1 MTDIEVPSTS
11 GYIVNV
17 VLNVFSAL
25 TAIVFNSITIQAIRK
40 TSSLPNPL
48 KILLLSLAYS
58 DLAVGLVAQ
67 PLWIVTLSR
76 EEDTEVLCIIQ
87 SALANASF
95 LGIMALNVDR
105 FLAVHLH
112 LRYRELVT
120 YKRVLRL
127 AILTWVL
134 SALLSSICCLVTENL
149 NPFMNI
155 TIIVWSL
162 CLIFLTVI
170 SCRLYFAVRVH
181 TKQIQA
187 SQLNQTAL
195 SDELANASR
204 LRKSSVSSFYVNFVF
219 LVCYLPFFCSLITGI
234 FFKKAAFT
242 NSQIWQELFLLSRT
256 LMFINSCLNP
266 VIYCWRMRDIR
277 HAIKD
282 ILRNTCTYK
291 R

>member
-1 MTDIEVPSTS
+1 M
-11 GYIVNV
+11 NV
-17 VLNVFSAL
+17 ALNVFSAF
-25 TAIVFNSITIQAIRK
+25 TAIVFNSITIQAIKK

-67 PLWIVTLSR
+67 PLWIVNILR
-76 EEDTEVLCIIQ
+76 KKDTEVLWIIQ

-95 LGIMALNVDR
+95 LGIMALSVDR

-120 YKRVLRL
+120 YKRVLSL
-127 AILTWVL
+127 AILTWVF
-134 SALLSSICCLVTENL
+134 SALLSSICRWITEDL
-149 NPFMNI
+149 SEFMNI

-195 SDELANASR
+195 SDELANAFR

-282 ILRNTCTYK
+282 ILRNTCTH
-291 R
+291 

>member
-1 MTDIEVPSTS
+1 MADIEVPSTS

-48 KILLLSLAYS
+48 KILLLSLAFS

-120 YKRVLRL
+120 YKRVLSL
-127 AILTWVL
+127 AILTWVF
-134 SALLSSICCLVTENL
+134 SALLSSICRWITEDL
-149 NPFMNI
+149 NEFMNI

-187 SQLNQTAL
+187 LQLKQTAL
-195 SDELANASR
+195 SDEVANASR
-204 LRKSSVSSFYVNFVF
+204 LRKSAVSSFYVNFVF
-219 LVCYLPFFCSLITGI
+219 LVCFLPFYCSLIGK
-234 FFKKAAFT
+234 FFKSEAFV
-242 NSQIWQELFLLSRT
+242 NSQIWQELFSLSRT
-256 LMFINSCLNP
+256 LMFMNSCLNP

-282 ILRNTCTYK
+282 ILRNTCTH
-291 R
+291 

>member
-1 MTDIEVPSTS
+1 MINIEVPSTS
-11 GYIVNV
+11 GLIVNV
-17 VLNVFSAL
+17 VLNVFSAF
-25 TAIVFNSITIQAIRK
+25 TAIVFNSITIQAIKK

-48 KILLLSLAYS
+48 KILLLSLALS

-67 PLWIVTLSR
+67 PLWIVNILR
-76 EEDTEVLCIIQ
+76 KKDTEVLWIIQ
-87 SALANASF
+87 STLANASF
-95 LGIMALNVDR
+95 LGIMALSVDR

-127 AILTWVL
+127 AILTWVF

-181 TKQIQA
+181 TQQIQA
-187 SQLNQTAL
+187 LQLKQTAL
-195 SDELANASR
+195 SDELATASR
-204 LRKSSVSSFYVNFVF
+204 LRKSAVSSFYVNFVF
-219 LVCYLPFFCSLITGI
+219 LVCYLPFYCSLTTGI

-277 HAIKD
+277 HAIKN
-282 ILRNTCTYK
+282 ILRNTCTHK

>member
-1 MTDIEVPSTS
+1 MADIEVPSTS

-76 EEDTEVLCIIQ
+76 EEDTEVLRIIQ
-87 SALANASF
+87 YALANTSF

-120 YKRVLRL
+120 YKRVLSL
-127 AILTWVL
+127 AILTWVF
-134 SALLSSICCLVTENL
+134 SALLPFICRWITKDLSE
-149 NPFMNI
+149 FMNI

-195 SDELANASR
+195 SDELATASR
-204 LRKSSVSSFYVNFVF
+204 LRKSAVSSFYVNFVF
-219 LVCYLPFFCSLITGI
+219 LVCYLPFYCSLTTGI

-282 ILRNTCTYK
+282 ILRNTCTH
-291 R
+291 

>member
-1 MTDIEVPSTS
+1 MINIEVPSTS
-11 GYIVNV
+11 GLIVNV
-17 VLNVFSAL
+17 ALNVFSAF
-25 TAIVFNSITIQAIRK
+25 TAIVFNSITIQVIKK

-48 KILLLSLAYS
+48 KILLLSLALS

-67 PLWIVTLSR
+67 PLWIVNILR
-76 EEDTEVLCIIQ
+76 KKDTEVLWIIQ

-95 LGIMALNVDR
+95 LGIMALSVDR

-134 SALLSSICCLVTENL
+134 SALLSFICYLVTKNL

-187 SQLNQTAL
+187 LQLKQTAL
-195 SDELANASR
+195 SDEVANASR
-204 LRKSSVSSFYVNFVF
+204 LRKSAVSSFYVNFVF
-219 LVCYLPFFCSLITGI
+219 LVCFLPFYCSLIRK
-234 FFKKAAFT
+234 FFKSEAFV

-256 LMFINSCLNP
+256 LMFMNSCLNP

>member
-1 MTDIEVPSTS
+1 MINIEVPSTS
-11 GYIVNV
+11 GFIVNV
-17 VLNVFSAL
+17 VLNVFSAF
-25 TAIVFNSITIQAIRK
+25 TAIVFNSITIQAIKK

-48 KILLLSLAYS
+48 KILLLSLALS

-67 PLWIVTLSR
+67 PLWIVNILR
-76 EEDTEVLCIIQ
+76 KKDTEVLWIIQ

-95 LGIMALNVDR
+95 LGIMALSVDR

-127 AILTWVL
+127 AILTWVFN
-134 SALLSSICCLVTENL
+134 ALLSSICCLVTENL

-187 SQLNQTAL
+187 LQLKQTAL
-195 SDELANASR
+195 SDEVANASR
-204 LRKSSVSSFYVNFVF
+204 LRKSAVSSFYVNFVF
-219 LVCYLPFFCSLITGI
+219 LVCFLPFYCSLIRK
-234 FFKKAAFT
+234 FFKSEAFV

-256 LMFINSCLNP
+256 LMFMNSCLNP

-282 ILRNTCTYK
+282 ILRNTCTH
-291 R
+291 

>member
-1 MTDIEVPSTS
+1 MADIEVPSTS

-120 YKRVLRL
+120 YKRVLSL
-127 AILTWVL
+127 AILTWVF
-134 SALLSSICCLVTENL
+134 SALLSSICRWITEDL
-149 NPFMNI
+149 SEFMNI

-181 TKQIQA
+181 TEQIQA
-187 SQLNQTAL
+187 LQLKQTAL
-195 SDELANASR
+195 SDEVANASR
-204 LRKSSVSSFYVNFVF
+204 LRKSAVSSFYVNFVF
-219 LVCYLPFFCSLITGI
+219 LVCFLPYYCSLIRK
-234 FFKKAAFT
+234 FFKSEAFV
-242 NSQIWQELFLLSRT
+242 NSQIWQELFSLSRT
-256 LMFINSCLNP
+256 LMFMNSCLNP

-282 ILRNTCTYK
+282 ILRNTCTH
-291 R
+291 

>member
-1 MTDIEVPSTS
+1 MADIEVPSTS

-48 KILLLSLAYS
+48 KILLLSLALS

-67 PLWIVTLSR
+67 PLWIVNLSR
-76 EEDTEVLCIIQ
+76 KEDTEVLCIIQ
-87 SALANASF
+87 YALANASF

-120 YKRVLRL
+120 YKRVLSL
-127 AILTWVL
+127 AILTWVF
-134 SALLSSICCLVTENL
+134 SALLSSICRWITEDL
-149 NPFMNI
+149 REFMNI

-187 SQLNQTAL
+187 LQLKQTAL
-195 SDELANASR
+195 SDEVANASR
-204 LRKSSVSSFYVNFVF
+204 LRKSAVSSFYVNFVF
-219 LVCYLPFFCSLITGI
+219 LVCYLPFYCSLIRK
-234 FFKKAAFT
+234 FFKSEAFV
-242 NSQIWQELFLLSRT
+242 NGQIWQELFPLSRT
-256 LMFINSCLNP
+256 LMFMNSCLNP

-282 ILRNTCTYK
+282 ILRNTCTH
-291 R
+291 

>member
-1 MTDIEVPSTS
+1 MADIEVPSTS

-48 KILLLSLAYS
+48 KILLLSLALS

-127 AILTWVL
+127 AILTWVF
-134 SALLSSICCLVTENL
+134 SALLPFICYLVTENL

-187 SQLNQTAL
+187 LQLKQTAL
-195 SDELANASR
+195 SDEVANASR
-204 LRKSSVSSFYVNFVF
+204 LRKSAVSSFYVNFVF
-219 LVCYLPFFCSLITGI
+219 LVCFLPYYCSLIRK
-234 FFKKAAFT
+234 FFKSEAFV
-242 NSQIWQELFLLSRT
+242 NSQIWQELFPLSRT
-256 LMFINSCLNP
+256 LMFMNSCLNP

-282 ILRNTCTYK
+282 ILRNTCTH
-291 R
+291 

>member
-1 MTDIEVPSTS
+1 MINIEVPSTS
-11 GYIVNV
+11 GLIVNV
-17 VLNVFSAL
+17 ALNVFSAF
-25 TAIVFNSITIQAIRK
+25 TAIVFNSITIQVIKK
-40 TSSLPNPL
+40 TFTLPNPL
-48 KILLLSLAYS
+48 KILLLSLALS

-67 PLWIVTLSR
+67 PLWIVNILR
-76 EEDTEVLCIIQ
+76 KKDTEVLWIIQ

-95 LGIMALNVDR
+95 LGIMALSVDR

-120 YKRVLRL
+120 YKRVLSL
-127 AILTWVL
+127 AILTWVF
-134 SALLSSICCLVTENL
+134 SALLSSICRWITEDL
-149 NPFMNI
+149 SEFMNI

-187 SQLNQTAL
+187 LQLKQTAL
-195 SDELANASR
+195 SDEVANASR
-204 LRKSSVSSFYVNFVF
+204 LRKSAVSSFYVNFVF
-219 LVCYLPFFCSLITGI
+219 LVCFLPFYCSLIRK
-234 FFKKAAFT
+234 FFMSEAFV
-242 NSQIWQELFLLSRT
+242 NSQIWQELFSLSRT
-256 LMFINSCLNP
+256 LMFMNSCLNP

-282 ILRNTCTYK
+282 ILRNTCTH
-291 R
+291 

>member
-1 MTDIEVPSTS
+1 MADIEVPSTS

-120 YKRVLRL
+120 YKRVLSL
-127 AILTWVL
+127 AILTWVF
-134 SALLSSICCLVTENL
+134 SALLSSICRWITEDL
-149 NPFMNI
+149 SEFMNI

-187 SQLNQTAL
+187 LQLKQTAL

-204 LRKSSVSSFYVNFVF
+204 LRKSAVSSFYVNFVF
-219 LVCYLPFFCSLITGI
+219 LVCFLPYYCSLIRK
-234 FFKKAAFT
+234 FFKSEAFV
-242 NSQIWQELFLLSRT
+242 NSQIWQELFPLSRT
-256 LMFINSCLNP
+256 LMFMNSCLNP

-282 ILRNTCTYK
+282 ILRNTCTH
-291 R
+291 

>member
-1 MTDIEVPSTS
+1 MINIDVPSTS
-11 GYIVNV
+11 GLIVNV
-17 VLNVFSAL
+17 ALNVFSAF
-25 TAIVFNSITIQAIRK
+25 TAIVFNSITIQAIKK

-48 KILLLSLAYS
+48 KILLLSLGLS

-67 PLWIVTLSR
+67 PLWIVNILR
-76 EEDTEVLCIIQ
+76 KKDTEVLWIIQ

-95 LGIMALNVDR
+95 LGIMALSVDR

-127 AILTWVL
+127 AILTWVF
-134 SALLSSICCLVTENL
+134 SALLSFICRWITKDLSE
-149 NPFMNI
+149 FMNI

-187 SQLNQTAL
+187 LQLKQTAL
-195 SDELANASR
+195 SDEVANASR
-204 LRKSSVSSFYVNFVF
+204 LRKSAVSSFYVNFVF
-219 LVCYLPFFCSLITGI
+219 LVCYLPFYCSLIRK
-234 FFKKAAFT
+234 FFKSEAFV
-242 NSQIWQELFLLSRT
+242 NGQIWQELFPLSRT
-256 LMFINSCLNP
+256 LMFMNSCLNP

-277 HAIKD
+277 HAIKN
-282 ILRNTCTYK
+282 ILRNTCTHK

>member
-1 MTDIEVPSTS
+1 M
-11 GYIVNV
+11 NV
-17 VLNVFSAL
+17 VLNVFSAF

-48 KILLLSLAYS
+48 KILLLSLAFS

-76 EEDTEVLCIIQ
+76 GEDTKVLCIIQ

-105 FLAVHLH
+105 FLAIHLH

-120 YKRVLRL
+120 YKRVLSL
-127 AILTWVL
+127 AILTWVF
-134 SALLSSICCLVTENL
+134 SALLSSICHWITEDL
-149 NPFMNI
+149 SEFMNI

-162 CLIFLTVI
+162 CLIFLTVT

-187 SQLNQTAL
+187 LQLKQTAL
-195 SDELANASR
+195 SDEVANAFR
-204 LRKSSVSSFYVNFVF
+204 LRKSAVSSFYVNFVF
-219 LVCYLPFFCSLITGI
+219 LVCYLPYYCSLIRK
-234 FFKKAAFT
+234 FFKSEAFV
-242 NSQIWQELFLLSRT
+242 NGQIWQELFSLSRT
-256 LMFINSCLNP
+256 LMFMNSCLNP

-282 ILRNTCTYK
+282 ILRNTCTH
-291 R
+291 

>member
-1 MTDIEVPSTS
+1 MINIEVPSTS
-11 GYIVNV
+11 GLIVNV
-17 VLNVFSAL
+17 VLNVFSAF
-25 TAIVFNSITIQAIRK
+25 TAIVFNSITMQAIKK

-48 KILLLSLAYS
+48 KILLLSLALS

-67 PLWIVTLSR
+67 PLWIVNILR
-76 EEDTEVLCIIQ
+76 KKDTEVLWIIQ

-95 LGIMALNVDR
+95 LGIMALSVDR

-112 LRYRELVT
+112 LRYQELVT
-120 YKRVLRL
+120 YKCVLRL
-127 AILTWVL
+127 AILTWVF
-134 SALLSSICCLVTENL
+134 SALLPFICYLVTENL

-187 SQLNQTAL
+187 LQLKQTAL
-195 SDELANASR
+195 SDEVANASR
-204 LRKSSVSSFYVNFVF
+204 LRKSAVSSFYVNFVF
-219 LVCYLPFFCSLITGI
+219 LVCYLPFYCSLTTGI

-277 HAIKD
+277 HAIKN
-282 ILRNTCTYK
+282 ILRNTCTHK

>member
-1 MTDIEVPSTS
+1 MADIEVPSTS

-48 KILLLSLAYS
+48 KILLLSLAFS

-67 PLWIVTLSR
+67 PLWIVNLSR
-76 EEDTEVLCIIQ
+76 EEDTEVLSIIQ

-127 AILTWVL
+127 AILTWVF
-134 SALLSSICCLVTENL
+134 SALLSFICRWITKDLSE
-149 NPFMNI
+149 FMNI

-187 SQLNQTAL
+187 LQLKQTAL
-195 SDELANASR
+195 SDEVANASR
-204 LRKSSVSSFYVNFVF
+204 LRKSAVSSFYVNFVF
-219 LVCYLPFFCSLITGI
+219 LVCYLPFYCSLIRK
-234 FFKKAAFT
+234 FFKSEAFV
-242 NSQIWQELFLLSRT
+242 NGQIWQELFPLSRT
-256 LMFINSCLNP
+256 LMFMNSCLNP

-282 ILRNTCTYK
+282 ILRNTCTH
-291 R
+291 

>member
-1 MTDIEVPSTS
+1 MINIEVPSTS
-11 GYIVNV
+11 GLIVNV
-17 VLNVFSAL
+17 ALNVFSAFA
-25 TAIVFNSITIQAIRK
+25 AIVFNSITIQVIKK

-48 KILLLSLAYS
+48 KILLLSLALS

-67 PLWIVTLSR
+67 PLWIVNILR
-76 EEDTEVLCIIQ
+76 KKDTEVLWIIQ

-120 YKRVLRL
+120 YKRVLSL
-127 AILTWVL
+127 AILTWVF
-134 SALLSSICCLVTENL
+134 SALLSFICYLVTKNL

-187 SQLNQTAL
+187 LQLKQTAL

-204 LRKSSVSSFYVNFVF
+204 LRKSAVSSFYVNFVF
-219 LVCYLPFFCSLITGI
+219 LVCYLPFYCSLIRK
-234 FFKKAAFT
+234 FFKSEAFV
-242 NSQIWQELFLLSRT
+242 NGQIWQERSEERRVGKECRSRW
-256 LMFINSCLNP
+256 SP
-266 VIYCWRMRDIR
+266 Y
-277 HAIKD
+277 H
-282 ILRNTCTYK
+282 
-291 R
+291 

>member
-1 MTDIEVPSTS
+1 MADIEVPSTS

-48 KILLLSLAYS
+48 KILLLSLAFS

-67 PLWIVTLSR
+67 PLWIVNLSR
-76 EEDTEVLCIIQ
+76 EEDTEVLSIIQ

-120 YKRVLRL
+120 YKRVLSL
-127 AILTWVL
+127 AILTWVF
-134 SALLSSICCLVTENL
+134 SALLSSICRWITEDL
-149 NPFMNI
+149 REFMNI

-187 SQLNQTAL
+187 LQLKQTAL
-195 SDELANASR
+195 SDEVANASR
-204 LRKSSVSSFYVNFVF
+204 LRKSAVSSFYVNFVF
-219 LVCYLPFFCSLITGI
+219 LVCYLPFYCSLIRK
-234 FFKKAAFT
+234 FFKSEAFV
-242 NSQIWQELFLLSRT
+242 NGQIWQELFPLSRT
-256 LMFINSCLNP
+256 LMFMNSCLNP

-282 ILRNTCTYK
+282 ILRNTCTH
-291 R
+291 

>member
-1 MTDIEVPSTS
+1 MADIEVPSTS

-134 SALLSSICCLVTENL
+134 SALLSFICYLVTKNL

-195 SDELANASR
+195 SDELANAFR

-282 ILRNTCTYK
+282 ILRNTCTH
-291 R
+291 

>member
-1 MTDIEVPSTS
+1 MADIEVPSTS
-11 GYIVNV
+11 EYIVNV

-48 KILLLSLAYS
+48 KILLLSLALS

-76 EEDTEVLCIIQ
+76 EEDTEVLYIIQ

-127 AILTWVL
+127 AILTWVF
-134 SALLSSICCLVTENL
+134 SALLPFICRWITEDL
-149 NPFMNI
+149 SEFMNI

-187 SQLNQTAL
+187 LQLKQTAL
-195 SDELANASR
+195 SDEVANASR
-204 LRKSSVSSFYVNFVF
+204 LRKSAVSSFYVNFVF
-219 LVCYLPFFCSLITGI
+219 LVCYLPFYCSLTTGI

-256 LMFINSCLNP
+256 LIFINSCLNP

-282 ILRNTCTYK
+282 ILRNTCTH
-291 R
+291 

>member
-1 MTDIEVPSTS
+1 MADIEVPSTS

-76 EEDTEVLCIIQ
+76 EEDTEVLRIIQ
-87 SALANASF
+87 YALANTSF

-134 SALLSSICCLVTENL
+134 SALLSSICYLVTENL

-195 SDELANASR
+195 SDELATASR
-204 LRKSSVSSFYVNFVF
+204 LRKSAVSSFYVNFVF
-219 LVCYLPFFCSLITGI
+219 LVCYLPFYCSLTTGI

-282 ILRNTCTYK
+282 ILRNTCTH
-291 R
+291 

>member
-1 MTDIEVPSTS
+1 MADIEVPSTS

-48 KILLLSLAYS
+48 KILLLSLALS

-76 EEDTEVLCIIQ
+76 EEDTEVLYIIQ

-127 AILTWVL
+127 AILTWVF
-134 SALLSSICCLVTENL
+134 SALLPFICYLVTENL

-187 SQLNQTAL
+187 LQLKQTAL
-195 SDELANASR
+195 SDEVANASR
-204 LRKSSVSSFYVNFVF
+204 LRKSAVSSFYVNFVF
-219 LVCYLPFFCSLITGI
+219 LVCFLPYYCSLIRK
-234 FFKKAAFT
+234 FFKSEAFV
-242 NSQIWQELFLLSRT
+242 NSQIWQELFPLSRT
-256 LMFINSCLNP
+256 LMFMNSCLNP

-282 ILRNTCTYK
+282 ILRNTCTH
-291 R
+291 

>member
-1 MTDIEVPSTS
+1 MADIEVPSTS

-76 EEDTEVLCIIQ
+76 EEDTEVLWIIQ

-120 YKRVLRL
+120 YKRVLSL
-127 AILTWVL
+127 AILTWVF
-134 SALLSSICCLVTENL
+134 SALLSSICRWITEDL
-149 NPFMNI
+149 SEFMNI

-187 SQLNQTAL
+187 LQLKQTAL
-195 SDELANASR
+195 SDEVANASR
-204 LRKSSVSSFYVNFVF
+204 LRKSAVSSF
-219 LVCYLPFFCSLITGI
+219 
-234 FFKKAAFT
+234 
-242 NSQIWQELFLLSRT
+242 
-256 LMFINSCLNP
+256 M
-266 VIYCWRMRDIR
+266 
-277 HAIKD
+277 
-282 ILRNTCTYK
+282 
-291 R
+291 

>member
-1 MTDIEVPSTS
+1 M
-11 GYIVNV
+11 NV

-76 EEDTEVLCIIQ
+76 EEDTEVLRIIQ
-87 SALANASF
+87 YALANTSF

-134 SALLSSICCLVTENL
+134 SALLSSICYLVTENL

-195 SDELANASR
+195 SDELATASR
-204 LRKSSVSSFYVNFVF
+204 LRKSAVSSFYVNFVF
-219 LVCYLPFFCSLITGI
+219 LVCYLPFYCSLTTGI

-282 ILRNTCTYK
+282 ILRNTCTH
-291 R
+291 

>member
-1 MTDIEVPSTS
+1 MINIEVPSTS
-11 GYIVNV
+11 GLIVNV
-17 VLNVFSAL
+17 AFNVFSAF
-25 TAIVFNSITIQAIRK
+25 TAIVFNSITIQVIKK

-48 KILLLSLAYS
+48 KILLLSLALS

-67 PLWIVTLSR
+67 PLWIVNILR
-76 EEDTEVLCIIQ
+76 KKDTEVLWIIQ

-95 LGIMALNVDR
+95 LGIMALSVDR

-120 YKRVLRL
+120 YKRVLSL
-127 AILTWVL
+127 AILTWVF
-134 SALLSSICCLVTENL
+134 SALLSSICRWITEDL
-149 NPFMNI
+149 SEFMNI

-195 SDELANASR
+195 SDELANAFR

-234 FFKKAAFT
+234 FFKKAAFV

>member
-1 MTDIEVPSTS
+1 MADIEVPSTS

-48 KILLLSLAYS
+48 KILLLSLAFS

-120 YKRVLRL
+120 YKRVLSL
-127 AILTWVL
+127 AILTWVF
-134 SALLSSICCLVTENL
+134 SALLSSICRWITEDL
-149 NPFMNI
+149 SEFMNI

-187 SQLNQTAL
+187 LQLNQTAL
-195 SDELANASR
+195 SDEVANASR
-204 LRKSSVSSFYVNFVF
+204 LRKSAVSSFYVNFVF
-219 LVCYLPFFCSLITGI
+219 LVCYLPFYCSLIRK
-234 FFKKAAFT
+234 FFKSEAFV
-242 NSQIWQELFLLSRT
+242 NGQIWQELFPLSRT
-256 LMFINSCLNP
+256 LMFMNSCLNP

-282 ILRNTCTYK
+282 ILRNTCTH
-291 R
+291 

>member
-1 MTDIEVPSTS
+1 MADIEVPSTS

-48 KILLLSLAYS
+48 KILMLSLAFS

-120 YKRVLRL
+120 YKRVLSL
-127 AILTWVL
+127 AILTWVF
-134 SALLSSICCLVTENL
+134 SALLSSICRWITEDL
-149 NPFMNI
+149 SEFMNI

-181 TKQIQA
+181 KKQIQA
-187 SQLNQTAL
+187 LQLKQTAL
-195 SDELANASR
+195 SDEVANASR
-204 LRKSSVSSFYVNFVF
+204 LRKSAVSSFYVNFVF
-219 LVCYLPFFCSLITGI
+219 LVCYLPFYCSLTTGI

-277 HAIKD
+277 HAIKN
-282 ILRNTCTYK
+282 ILRNTCTHK

>member
-1 MTDIEVPSTS
+1 MADIEVPSTS

-120 YKRVLRL
+120 YKRVLSL
-127 AILTWVL
+127 AILTWVF
-134 SALLSSICCLVTENL
+134 SALLSSICRWITEDL
-149 NPFMNI
+149 SEFMNI

-187 SQLNQTAL
+187 LQLKQTAL
-195 SDELANASR
+195 SDEVANASR
-204 LRKSSVSSFYVNFVF
+204 LRKSAVSSFYVNFVF
-219 LVCYLPFFCSLITGI
+219 LVCYLPFYCSLIRK
-234 FFKKAAFT
+234 FFKSEAFV
-242 NSQIWQELFLLSRT
+242 NSQIWQELFPLSRT
-256 LMFINSCLNP
+256 LMFMNSCLNP

-282 ILRNTCTYK
+282 ILRNTCTH
-291 R
+291 

>member
-1 MTDIEVPSTS
+1 MADIEVPSTS

-87 SALANASF
+87 YALANASF

-120 YKRVLRL
+120 YKRVLSL
-127 AILTWVL
+127 AILTWVF
-134 SALLSSICCLVTENL
+134 SALLSSICRWITEDL
-149 NPFMNI
+149 SEFMNI

-187 SQLNQTAL
+187 LQLKQTAL
-195 SDELANASR
+195 SDEVANASR
-204 LRKSSVSSFYVNFVF
+204 LRKSAVSSFYVNFVF
-219 LVCYLPFFCSLITGI
+219 LVCFLPFYCSLIRK
-234 FFKKAAFT
+234 FFKSEAFV

-256 LMFINSCLNP
+256 LMFMNSCLNP

-282 ILRNTCTYK
+282 ILRNTCTH
-291 R
+291 

>member
-1 MTDIEVPSTS
+1 MADIEVPSTS

-48 KILLLSLAYS
+48 KILLLSLAFS

-67 PLWIVTLSR
+67 PLWIVNLSR

-95 LGIMALNVDR
+95 FGIMALNVDR

-120 YKRVLRL
+120 YKRVLSL
-127 AILTWVL
+127 AILTWVF
-134 SALLSSICCLVTENL
+134 SALLSSICRWITEDL
-149 NPFMNI
+149 REFMNI

-187 SQLNQTAL
+187 LQLKQTAL
-195 SDELANASR
+195 SDEVANASR
-204 LRKSSVSSFYVNFVF
+204 LRKSAVSSFYVNFVF
-219 LVCYLPFFCSLITGI
+219 LVCYLPFYCSLIRK
-234 FFKKAAFT
+234 FFKSEAFV
-242 NSQIWQELFLLSRT
+242 NGQIWQELFPLSRT
-256 LMFINSCLNP
+256 LMFMNSCLNP

-282 ILRNTCTYK
+282 ILRNTCTH
-291 R
+291 

>member
-1 MTDIEVPSTS
+1 MADIEVPSTS

-48 KILLLSLAYS
+48 KILLLSLAFS

-67 PLWIVTLSR
+67 PLWIVNILR
-76 EEDTEVLCIIQ
+76 KKDTEVLWIIQ

-95 LGIMALNVDR
+95 LGIMALSVDR

-127 AILTWVL
+127 AILTWVF

-204 LRKSSVSSFYVNFVF
+204 LRKSAVSSFYVNFVF
-219 LVCYLPFFCSLITGI
+219 LVCYLPFYCSLIRK
-234 FFKKAAFT
+234 FFKSEAFV
-242 NSQIWQELFLLSRT
+242 NGQIWQELFPLSRT
-256 LMFINSCLNP
+256 LMFMNSCLNP

-277 HAIKD
+277 HAIKN
-282 ILRNTCTYK
+282 ILRNTCTH
-291 R
+291 

>member
-1 MTDIEVPSTS
+1 MADIEVPSTS

-48 KILLLSLAYS
+48 KILMLSLAFS

-105 FLAVHLH
+105 FLAIHLH

-120 YKRVLRL
+120 YKRVLSL
-127 AILTWVL
+127 AILTWVF
-134 SALLSSICCLVTENL
+134 SALLSSICHWITEDL
-149 NPFMNI
+149 SEFMNI

-195 SDELANASR
+195 SDEVANASR
-204 LRKSSVSSFYVNFVF
+204 LRKSAVSSFYVNFVF
-219 LVCYLPFFCSLITGI
+219 LVCYLPFYCSLIRK
-234 FFKKAAFT
+234 FFKSEAFV
-242 NSQIWQELFLLSRT
+242 NGQIWQELFPLSRT
-256 LMFINSCLNP
+256 LMFMNSCLNP

-282 ILRNTCTYK
+282 ILRNTCTH
-291 R
+291 

>member
-134 SALLSSICCLVTENL
+134 SALLSFICYLVTKNL

-219 LVCYLPFFCSLITGI
+219 LVCYLPFFCSLINGI

>member
-1 MTDIEVPSTS
+1 MADIEVPSTS

-87 SALANASF
+87 YALANASF

-134 SALLSSICCLVTENL
+134 SALLSFICYLVTKNL

-195 SDELANASR
+195 SDELANAFR

-282 ILRNTCTYK
+282 ILRNTCTH
-291 R
+291 

>member
-1 MTDIEVPSTS
+1 MINIEVPSTS
-11 GYIVNV
+11 GLIVNV
-17 VLNVFSAL
+17 VLNVFSAF
-25 TAIVFNSITIQAIRK
+25 TAIVFNSITIQAIKK

-48 KILLLSLAYS
+48 KILLLSLALS

-67 PLWIVTLSR
+67 PLWIVNILR
-76 EEDTEVLCIIQ
+76 KKDTEVLWIIQ
-87 SALANASF
+87 STLANASF
-95 LGIMALNVDR
+95 LGIMALSVDR

-134 SALLSSICCLVTENL
+134 NALLSSICCLVTENL

-187 SQLNQTAL
+187 LQLKQTAL
-195 SDELANASR
+195 SDEMANASR
-204 LRKSSVSSFYVNFVF
+204 LRKSAVSSFYVNFVF
-219 LVCYLPFFCSLITGI
+219 LVCFLPYYCSLIRK
-234 FFKKAAFT
+234 FFKSEAFV
-242 NSQIWQELFLLSRT
+242 NSQIWQELFPLSRT
-256 LMFINSCLNP
+256 LMFMNSCLNP

-282 ILRNTCTYK
+282 ILRNTCTH
-291 R
+291 

>member
-120 YKRVLRL
+120 YKRVLSL
-127 AILTWVL
+127 AILTWVF
-134 SALLSSICCLVTENL
+134 SALLSSICRWITEDL
-149 NPFMNI
+149 SEFMNI

-187 SQLNQTAL
+187 LQLKQTAL
-195 SDELANASR
+195 SDEVANASR
-204 LRKSSVSSFYVNFVF
+204 LRKSAVSSFYVNFVF
-219 LVCYLPFFCSLITGI
+219 LVCFLPFYCSLIRK
-234 FFKKAAFT
+234 FFKSEAFV

-256 LMFINSCLNP
+256 LMFMNSCLNP

-282 ILRNTCTYK
+282 ILRNTCTH
-291 R
+291 

>member
-1 MTDIEVPSTS
+1 MADIEVPSTS
-11 GYIVNV
+11 GLIVNV

-48 KILLLSLAYS
+48 KILMLSLAFS

-120 YKRVLRL
+120 YKRVLSL
-127 AILTWVL
+127 AILTWL
-134 SALLSSICCLVTENL
+134 FSALLSSICRWITEDL
-149 NPFMNI
+149 SEFMNM

-195 SDELANASR
+195 SDEVANASR
-204 LRKSSVSSFYVNFVF
+204 LRKSAVSSFYVNFVF
-219 LVCYLPFFCSLITGI
+219 LVCYLPFYCSLIRK
-234 FFKKAAFT
+234 FFKSEAFV
-242 NSQIWQELFLLSRT
+242 NGQIWQELFPLSRT
-256 LMFINSCLNP
+256 LMFMNSCLNP

-282 ILRNTCTYK
+282 ILRNTCTH
-291 R
+291 